1 LPKAMAIRCIV
12 SALAASPLAL
22 SLLGCGGGGDPSKPG
37 GGDGEDT
44 TVRILEWV
52 ASNNVP
58 LYRTK
63 TQALSTPTLAEEGNL
78 HFDMYEDVDP
88 DDGQTRIW
96 QYLVFKDKA
105 AHTFHKKTDIV
116 QTWIKEVIDPGTLT
130 SPNRSELVLMKSLK
144 PNDLPAECVQEKA
157 GLHVITALSIG
168 GGNMFL
174 KRKELAAAAEELL
187 APFRATSG
195 VLYHELLVP
204 VSTEGKDRVFGDVAE
219 ILYLKDEAVLTALR
233 ASAAWKGFTGKF
245 GLDLVVIESK
255 PKAYTELP
263 LCEKVLALV

>member
-1 LPKAMAIRCIV
+1 MAVRCIV

-22 SLLGCGGGGDPSKPG
+22 SLLGCGGGGDPSDPG

-63 TQALSTPTLAEEGNL
+63 TEALSAPTLAEEGNL

-105 AHTFHKKTDIV
+105 AHTFHKETDIV
-116 QTWIKEVIDPGTLT
+116 VKWIEEVIDPGTLT

-157 GLHVITALSIG
+157 GLHVITALSVG
-168 GGNMFL
+168 E
-174 KRKELAAAAEELL
+174 KPAKELAAAAEELL

-233 ASAAWKGFTGKF
+233 ASAAWTGFTGKF
-245 GLDLVVIESK
+245 GADLVVIESK